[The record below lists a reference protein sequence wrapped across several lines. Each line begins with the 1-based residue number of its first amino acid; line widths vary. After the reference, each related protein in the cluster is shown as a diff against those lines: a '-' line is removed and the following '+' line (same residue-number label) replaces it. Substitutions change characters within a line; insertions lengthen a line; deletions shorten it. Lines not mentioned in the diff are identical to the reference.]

1 MLLKEEK
8 LSNNSPLLSIIF
20 SWLLKTKIIVLGIEI
35 KLDNVYGHPK
45 VPLSENEYLKKFET
59 CCEQSIKKIDQYK
72 INQLQEFILNIEK
85 KKNIVDLFNIV

>member
-1 MLLKEEK
+1 MTELGIIVVL
-8 LSNNSPLLSIIF
+8 PILSISF
-20 SWLLKTKIIVLGIEI
+20 
-35 KLDNVYGHPK
+35 
-45 VPLSENEYLKKFET
+45 PLSENEYLKKFET

>member
-1 MLLKEEK
+1 
-8 LSNNSPLLSIIF
+8 
-20 SWLLKTKIIVLGIEI
+20 
-35 KLDNVYGHPK
+35 
-45 VPLSENEYLKKFET
+45 LSENEYLKKFET